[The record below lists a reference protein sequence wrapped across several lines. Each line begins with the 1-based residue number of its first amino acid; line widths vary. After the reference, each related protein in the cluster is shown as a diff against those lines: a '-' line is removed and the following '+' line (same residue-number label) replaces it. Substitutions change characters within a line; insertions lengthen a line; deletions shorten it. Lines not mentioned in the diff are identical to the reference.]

1 METKQIL
8 VEGIV
13 QGVGFRPFVYRIAVE
28 SSLKGYVR
36 NLGNVVE
43 IIVQGTHTD
52 LEEFLFNLQNK
63 LPPIAKI
70 NNIEIKDLNREDEK
84 YEDYISFDIMESAD
98 DFAGTSV
105 IPPDVAICDNCLEEI
120 NDPENRRYKYP
131 FNACTDC
138 GPRFTVIEK
147 VPYDRDNTTMED
159 FPLCD
164 ECEIEYTNPLDRRYH
179 AEAACCEDCGPSLK
193 LLKNTGNPEAALE
206 IDCEDPLKETARLL
220 DEGRILAIKGIGG
233 THLVANVKNK
243 ETVDLLRERLGRE
256 SQAFAVMS
264 PDIETIKTF
273 AIISKEEEKTLKS
286 KERPIV
292 ILKKSE
298 NYDFADSVSPDLH
311 NIGVMLPYAPLHHLL
326 FNETDSPAYIM
337 TSANVPGEPMMITNE
352 EIVGNLSNIADY
364 YLVHNRRILNRCD
377 DSVVR
382 FRKDELAF
390 IRRSRGYTPEP
401 YDLSGK
407 YTYLNDEFDN
417 LNILA
422 LGPELDVTFT
432 IIKNSKAYVSQH
444 IGNTNKYRTYQFLKE
459 AVEHMMQITKTD
471 RFDLIACDMHPQFFT
486 TQLAREYAEKYDC
499 PLIQVQHHHAHGV
512 SLINDHVLNKSDL
525 DELNEK
531 TLEETAEAN
540 EKAEI
545 NETAKDNEKAEINET
560 AKDNE
565 KAEINETAKDNE
577 KAEIIKNP
585 KEMII
590 IASDG
595 VGYGDDGG
603 AWGGEILYT
612 DIESY
617 RRVAS
622 LMPQKMPG
630 GDLCTKYPA
639 RMLAAILSNPNSDY
653 KADKYSE
660 EHVKELMEKNYLDA
674 FPHGKME
681 IASMFKQIE
690 RNLNV
695 GINTSTGRC
704 LDSIAVALDICK
716 ERSYEGEAPMK
727 LESAAFNYLKM
738 NASDTLKDYPII
750 IKDYENRKILDTTAI
765 LRYVIEKLEEGEDIG
780 RIAEAGQEA
789 VSIGLAKLAVEA
801 ARECGID
808 TIGVTGGTFYNEA
821 ITAHIKDC
829 IEKEEL
835 KFIQHTNSCPGDG
848 SVSLGQAIVA
858 GINFKK

>member
-1 METKQIL
+1 M
-8 VEGIV
+8 
-13 QGVGFRPFVYRIAVE
+13 GFRPFVYRIATE
-28 SSLKGYVR
+28 ASLNGYVR

-43 IIVQGTHTD
+43 IILQGSHQD
-52 LEEFLFNLQNK
+52 MEEFLFNLQNK

-70 NNIEIKDLNREDEK
+70 NNIETRDLKEEDEK
-84 YEDYISFDIMESAD
+84 FSSYTDFTIKESAD

-120 NDPENRRYKYP
+120 NDPQNRRYKYP

-138 GPRFTVIEK
+138 GPRFTVIEN

-193 LLKNTGNPEAALE
+193 LLKNTGGDGDSAIE

-220 DEGRILAIKGIGG
+220 DEGKILAIKGIGG
-233 THLVANVKNK
+233 THLVANVKIK
-243 ETVDLLRERLGRE
+243 ETVDLLRQRLGRK

-273 AIISKEEEKTLKS
+273 AVMSKEEEKTLKS

-298 NYDFADSVSPDLH
+298 DYDFADSVSPDLH

-326 FNETDSPAYIM
+326 FNETDTPAYIM

-352 EIVGNLSNIADY
+352 EIVKNLSKIADY

-382 FRKDELAF
+382 FRNDELAF

-407 YTYLNDEFDN
+407 YTYLNEEFDN

-459 AVEHMMQITKTD
+459 AIEHMMQITKTD
-471 RFDLIACDMHPQFFT
+471 SFDLIACDMHPQFFT
-486 TQLAREYAEKYDC
+486 TQLAKEYAEKYDC

-512 SLINDHVLNKSDL
+512 SLINDHVLNKTDL
-525 DELNEK
+525 DEKTSAEMEISQDYEK
-531 TLEETAEAN
+531 SELLE
-540 EKAEI
+540 
-545 NETAKDNEKAEINET
+545 
-560 AKDNE
+560 
-565 KAEINETAKDNE
+565 
-577 KAEIIKNP
+577 NP
-585 KEMII
+585 GEMII

-612 DIESY
+612 DIKSY
-617 RRVAS
+617 KRMAS

-653 KADKYSE
+653 ERDKYGE
-660 EHVKELMEKNYLDA
+660 ENVQELMERNYLDA

-681 IASMFKQIE
+681 IASLFKQIE

-704 LDSIAVALDICK
+704 LDSIAAALNICH

-738 NASDTLKDYPII
+738 NDSDKLNDYPII
-750 IKDYENRKILDTTAI
+750 IKDHDDRRVLDTTAI
-765 LRYVIEKLEEGEDIG
+765 LRYVIDKLEEGEDIG
-780 RIAEAGQEA
+780 RIAAAGQEA
-789 VSIGLAKLAVEA
+789 VSIGLAKIAIEA
-801 ARECGID
+801 ARDCGID
-808 TIGVTGGTFYNEA
+808 TVGVTGGTFYNEA

-829 IEKEEL
+829 IENAGL

>member
-13 QGVGFRPFVYRIAVE
+13 QGVGFRPFVYRIATE
-28 SSLKGYVR
+28 ASLNGYVR

-43 IIVQGTHTD
+43 IIVQGSHQNM
-52 LEEFLFNLQNK
+52 EEFLFNLQNK

-70 NNIEIKDLNREDEK
+70 NNIETRDLKEEDEK
-84 YEDYISFDIMESAD
+84 FSSYTDFTIKESAD

-120 NDPENRRYKYP
+120 NDPQNRRYKYP

-164 ECEIEYTNPLDRRYH
+164 ECKIEYTNPLDRRYH

-193 LLKNTGNPEAALE
+193 LLKNTGGDGDSAIE

-220 DEGRILAIKGIGG
+220 DEGKILAIKGIGG
-233 THLVANVKNK
+233 THLVANVKIK
-243 ETVDLLRERLGRE
+243 ETVDLLRQRLGRK

-273 AIISKEEEKTLKS
+273 AVMSKEEEKTLKS

-298 NYDFADSVSPDLH
+298 DYDFADSVSPDLH

-326 FNETDSPAYIM
+326 FNETDTPAYIM

-352 EIVGNLSNIADY
+352 EIVKNLSKIADY

-382 FRKDELAF
+382 FRNDELAF

-407 YTYLNDEFDN
+407 YTYLNEEFDN

-459 AVEHMMQITKTD
+459 AIEHMMQITKTD
-471 RFDLIACDMHPQFFT
+471 SFDLIACDMHPQFFT
-486 TQLAREYAEKYDC
+486 TQLAKEYAEKYDC

-512 SLINDHVLNKSDL
+512 SLINDHVLNKTDL
-525 DELNEK
+525 DEK
-531 TLEETAEAN
+531 TSAEIEISQDS
-540 EKAEI
+540 EKAELL
-545 NETAKDNEKAEINET
+545 E
-560 AKDNE
+560 
-565 KAEINETAKDNE
+565 
-577 KAEIIKNP
+577 NP
-585 KEMII
+585 REMII

-612 DIESY
+612 DIKSY
-617 RRVAS
+617 KRIAS

-653 KADKYSE
+653 EMDKYSE
-660 EHVKELMEKNYLDA
+660 EHVRDLMGRNYLKA

-681 IASMFKQIE
+681 ITSLFKQIE

-704 LDSIAVALDICK
+704 LDSIAAALNICS

-738 NASDTLKDYPII
+738 NDSDKLNDYPII
-750 IKDYENRKILDTTAI
+750 IKDHDDRRVLDTTAI

-780 RIAEAGQEA
+780 RIAAAGQEA
-789 VSIGLAKLAVEA
+789 VSIGLAKLAIEA
-801 ARECGID
+801 ARDCGID
-808 TIGVTGGTFYNEA
+808 TVGVTGGTFYNEA

-829 IEKEEL
+829 IENAGL

>member
-13 QGVGFRPFVYRIAVE
+13 QGVGFRPFVYRIATE
-28 SSLKGYVR
+28 ASLNGYVR

-43 IIVQGTHTD
+43 IIVQGSHQNM
-52 LEEFLFNLQNK
+52 EEFLFNLQNK

-70 NNIEIKDLNREDEK
+70 NNIETRDLNEEDEK
-84 YEDYISFDIMESAD
+84 FSSYTDFTIKESAD

-120 NDPENRRYKYP
+120 NDPQNRRYKYP

-193 LLKNTGNPEAALE
+193 LLKNTGGDGDSAIE

-220 DEGRILAIKGIGG
+220 DEGKILAIKGIGG
-233 THLVANVKNK
+233 THLVANVKIK
-243 ETVDLLRERLGRE
+243 ETVDLLRQRLGRK

-273 AIISKEEEKTLKS
+273 AVMSKEEEKTLKS

-298 NYDFADSVSPDLH
+298 GYDFADSVSPDLH

-326 FNETDSPAYIM
+326 FNETDTPAYIM

-352 EIVGNLSNIADY
+352 EIVKNLSKIADY

-382 FRKDELAF
+382 FRNDELAF

-407 YTYLNDEFDN
+407 YTYSNEEFDN

-459 AVEHMMQITKTD
+459 AIEHMMQITKTD
-471 RFDLIACDMHPQFFT
+471 SFDLIACDMHPQFFT

-512 SLINDHVLNKSDL
+512 SLINDHVLNKTDL
-525 DELNEK
+525 DEKTSAEMEISQDYEK
-531 TLEETAEAN
+531 SELLE
-540 EKAEI
+540 
-545 NETAKDNEKAEINET
+545 
-560 AKDNE
+560 
-565 KAEINETAKDNE
+565 
-577 KAEIIKNP
+577 NP
-585 KEMII
+585 GEMII

-612 DIESY
+612 DIKSY
-617 RRVAS
+617 KRIAS

-653 KADKYSE
+653 ERGKYGE
-660 EHVKELMEKNYLDA
+660 ENVQELMERNYLDA

-681 IASMFKQIE
+681 IASLFKQIE

-704 LDSIAVALDICK
+704 LDSIAAALNICH

-738 NASDTLKDYPII
+738 NDSDKLNDYPII
-750 IKDYENRKILDTTAI
+750 IKDHDDRRVLDTTAI
-765 LRYVIEKLEEGEDIG
+765 LRYVIDKLEEGEDIG
-780 RIAEAGQEA
+780 RIAAAGQEA
-789 VSIGLAKLAVEA
+789 ISIGLAKLAIEA
-801 ARECGID
+801 ARDCGID
-808 TIGVTGGTFYNEA
+808 TVGVTGGTFYNEA

-829 IEKEEL
+829 IENAGL

>member
-13 QGVGFRPFVYRIAVE
+13 QGVGFRPFVYRIATE
-28 SSLKGYVR
+28 ASLNGYVR

-43 IIVQGTHTD
+43 IILQGSHQD
-52 LEEFLFNLQNK
+52 MEEFLFNLQNK

-70 NNIEIKDLNREDEK
+70 NNIETRDLKEEDEK
-84 YEDYISFDIMESAD
+84 FSSYTDFTIKESAD

-120 NDPENRRYKYP
+120 NDPQNRRYKYP

-193 LLKNTGNPEAALE
+193 LLKNTCNDGEDSGSAIE

-220 DEGRILAIKGIGG
+220 DEGKILAIKGIGG
-233 THLVANVKNK
+233 THLVANVKIK
-243 ETVDLLRERLGRE
+243 ETVDLLRQRLGRK

-273 AIISKEEEKTLKS
+273 AVMSKEEEKTLKS

-298 NYDFADSVSPDLH
+298 DYDFADSVSPDLH

-326 FNETDSPAYIM
+326 FNETDTPAYIM

-352 EIVGNLSNIADY
+352 EIVKNLSKIADY

-382 FRKDELAF
+382 FRNDELAF

-407 YTYLNDEFDN
+407 YTYLNEEFDN

-459 AVEHMMQITKTD
+459 AIEHMMQITKTD
-471 RFDLIACDMHPQFFT
+471 SFDLIACDMHPQFFT

-512 SLINDHVLNKSDL
+512 SLINDHVLNKTDL
-525 DELNEK
+525 DEK
-531 TLEETAEAN
+531 TSAEIEISQDS
-540 EKAEI
+540 EKAELL
-545 NETAKDNEKAEINET
+545 E
-560 AKDNE
+560 
-565 KAEINETAKDNE
+565 
-577 KAEIIKNP
+577 NP
-585 KEMII
+585 REMII

-612 DIESY
+612 DIKSY
-617 RRVAS
+617 KRMAS

-653 KADKYSE
+653 ERDKYGE
-660 EHVKELMEKNYLDA
+660 ENVQELMERNYLDA

-681 IASMFKQIE
+681 IASLFKQIE

-704 LDSIAVALDICK
+704 LDSIAAALNICS

-738 NASDTLKDYPII
+738 NDLDKINDYPII
-750 IKDYENRKILDTTAI
+750 IKDHDDRRVLDTTAI
-765 LRYVIEKLEEGEDIG
+765 LRYVIDKLEEGEDIG
-780 RIAEAGQEA
+780 RIAAAGQEA
-789 VSIGLAKLAVEA
+789 VSIGLAKLAIEA
-801 ARECGID
+801 AENCGID
-808 TIGVTGGTFYNEA
+808 TVGVSGGTFYNEA

-829 IEKEEL
+829 IENAGL

>member
-1 METKQIL
+1 M
-8 VEGIV
+8 
-13 QGVGFRPFVYRIAVE
+13 QGVGFRPFVYRIATE
-28 SSLKGYVR
+28 ASLNGYVR

-43 IIVQGTHTD
+43 IIVQGSHQNM
-52 LEEFLFNLQNK
+52 EEFLFNLQNK

-70 NNIEIKDLNREDEK
+70 NNIETRDLKEEDEK
-84 YEDYISFDIMESAD
+84 FSSYTDFTIKESAD

-120 NDPENRRYKYP
+120 NDPQNRRYKYP

-193 LLKNTGNPEAALE
+193 LLKNTCIDGEDSGSAIE
-206 IDCEDPLKETARLL
+206 IDCEDPLKETAHLL
-220 DEGRILAIKGIGG
+220 DEGKILAIKGIGG
-233 THLVANVKNK
+233 THLVANVKIK
-243 ETVDLLRERLGRE
+243 ETVDLLRQRLGRK

-273 AIISKEEEKTLKS
+273 AVMSKEEEKTLKS

-298 NYDFADSVSPDLH
+298 DYDFADSVSPDLH

-326 FNETDSPAYIM
+326 FNETDTPAYIM

-352 EIVGNLSNIADY
+352 EIVKNLSKIADY

-382 FRKDELAF
+382 FRNDELAF

-407 YTYLNDEFDN
+407 YTYLNEEFDN

-459 AVEHMMQITKTD
+459 AIEHMMQITKTD
-471 RFDLIACDMHPQFFT
+471 SFDLIACDMHPQFFT

-512 SLINDHVLNKSDL
+512 SLINDHVLNKTDL
-525 DELNEK
+525 DEK
-531 TLEETAEAN
+531 TSAEIEISQDS
-540 EKAEI
+540 EKAELL
-545 NETAKDNEKAEINET
+545 E
-560 AKDNE
+560 
-565 KAEINETAKDNE
+565 
-577 KAEIIKNP
+577 NP
-585 KEMII
+585 REMII

-612 DIESY
+612 DIKSY
-617 RRVAS
+617 KRIAS

-653 KADKYSE
+653 ERGKYGE
-660 EHVKELMEKNYLDA
+660 ENVQELMERNYLDA

-681 IASMFKQIE
+681 IASLFKQIE

-704 LDSIAVALDICK
+704 LDSIAAALNICH

-738 NASDTLKDYPII
+738 NDSDKLNDYPII
-750 IKDYENRKILDTTAI
+750 IKDHDDRRVLDTTAI
-765 LRYVIEKLEEGEDIG
+765 LRYVIDKLEEGEDIG
-780 RIAEAGQEA
+780 RIAAAGQEA
-789 VSIGLAKLAVEA
+789 VSIGLAKIAIEA
-801 ARECGID
+801 ARDCGID
-808 TIGVTGGTFYNEA
+808 TVGVTGGTFYNEA

-829 IEKEEL
+829 IENAGL

>member
-13 QGVGFRPFVYRIAVE
+13 QGVGFRPFVYRIATE
-28 SSLKGYVR
+28 ASLNGYVR

-43 IIVQGTHTD
+43 IILQGSHQNM
-52 LEEFLFNLQNK
+52 EEFLFNLQNK

-70 NNIEIKDLNREDEK
+70 NNIETRDLNEEDEK
-84 YEDYISFDIMESAD
+84 YGDYSDFVIRESAD

-120 NDPENRRYKYP
+120 NDPQNRRYKYP

-193 LLKNTGNPEAALE
+193 LLKNTCNDGEDSGSAIE

-220 DEGRILAIKGIGG
+220 DEGKILAIKGIGG
-233 THLVANVKNK
+233 THLVANVKIK
-243 ETVDLLRERLGRE
+243 ETVDLLRQRLGRK

-273 AIISKEEEKTLKS
+273 AVMSKEEEKTLNS

-298 NYDFADSVSPDLH
+298 GYDFADSVSPDLH

-326 FNETDSPAYIM
+326 FNETDTPAYIM

-352 EIVGNLSNIADY
+352 EIVKNLSKIADY

-382 FRKDELAF
+382 FRNDELAF

-401 YDLSGK
+401 YDLSEK
-407 YTYLNDEFDN
+407 YTYLNEEFDN

-459 AVEHMMQITKTD
+459 AIEHMMQITKTD
-471 RFDLIACDMHPQFFT
+471 SFDLIACDMHPQFFT

-512 SLINDHVLNKSDL
+512 SLINDHVLNKTDL
-525 DELNEK
+525 EEK
-531 TLEETAEAN
+531 TSAEMEISQDYEKSELLE
-540 EKAEI
+540 
-545 NETAKDNEKAEINET
+545 
-560 AKDNE
+560 
-565 KAEINETAKDNE
+565 
-577 KAEIIKNP
+577 NP
-585 KEMII
+585 GEMII

-612 DIESY
+612 DIKSY
-617 RRVAS
+617 KRMAS

-653 KADKYSE
+653 ERDKYGE
-660 EHVKELMEKNYLDA
+660 ENVQELMERNYLDA

-681 IASMFKQIE
+681 IASLFKQIE

-704 LDSIAVALDICK
+704 LDSIAAALNICS

-738 NASDTLKDYPII
+738 NDLDKINDYPII
-750 IKDYENRKILDTTAI
+750 IKDHDDRRVLDTTAI
-765 LRYVIEKLEEGEDIG
+765 LRYVIDKLEEGEDIG
-780 RIAEAGQEA
+780 RIAAAGQEA
-789 VSIGLAKLAVEA
+789 VSIGLAKIAIEA
-801 ARECGID
+801 ARDCGID
-808 TIGVTGGTFYNEA
+808 TVGVTGGTFYNEA

-829 IEKEEL
+829 IENAGL

>member
-13 QGVGFRPFVYRIAVE
+13 QGVGFRPFVYRIATE
-28 SSLKGYVR
+28 ASLNGYVR

-43 IIVQGTHTD
+43 IILQGSHQD
-52 LEEFLFNLQNK
+52 MEEFLFNLQNK

-70 NNIEIKDLNREDEK
+70 NNIETRDLKEEDEK
-84 YEDYISFDIMESAD
+84 YDDYSDFVIRESAD

-105 IPPDVAICDNCLEEI
+105 IPPDVAICDNCLKEI
-120 NDPENRRYKYP
+120 NDPHNRRYKYP

-193 LLKNTGNPEAALE
+193 LLKNTGGEGDSAIE

-220 DEGRILAIKGIGG
+220 DEGKILAIKGIGG
-233 THLVANVKNK
+233 THLVANVKIK
-243 ETVDLLRERLGRE
+243 ETVDLLRQRLGRK

-264 PDIETIKTF
+264 PNIETIKTF
-273 AIISKEEEKTLKS
+273 AVMSKEEEKTLKS

-298 NYDFADSVSPDLH
+298 GYDFADSVSPDLH

-326 FNETDSPAYIM
+326 FNETDTPAYIM

-352 EIVGNLSNIADY
+352 EIVKNLSKIADY

-382 FRKDELAF
+382 FRNDELAF

-407 YTYLNDEFDN
+407 YTYLNEEFDN

-459 AVEHMMQITKTD
+459 AIEHMMQITKTD
-471 RFDLIACDMHPQFFT
+471 SFDLIACDMHPQFFT
-486 TQLAREYAEKYDC
+486 TQLAKEYAEKYDC
-499 PLIQVQHHHAHGV
+499 PLIQAQHHHAHGV
-512 SLINDHVLNKSDL
+512 SLINDHVLNKTDL
-525 DELNEK
+525 DEKTSAEMEISQDYEK
-531 TLEETAEAN
+531 SELLE
-540 EKAEI
+540 
-545 NETAKDNEKAEINET
+545 
-560 AKDNE
+560 
-565 KAEINETAKDNE
+565 
-577 KAEIIKNP
+577 NP
-585 KEMII
+585 GEMII

-612 DIESY
+612 DIKSY
-617 RRVAS
+617 KRMAS

-653 KADKYSE
+653 ERDKYGE
-660 EHVKELMEKNYLDA
+660 EHVRELMERNYLDA

-681 IASMFKQIE
+681 IASLFKQIE

-704 LDSIAVALDICK
+704 LDSIAAALNICH

-727 LESAAFNYLKM
+727 LESAAFNYWKM
-738 NASDTLKDYPII
+738 NDSDKLNDYPII
-750 IKDYENRKILDTTAI
+750 IKDHDDRRVLDTTAV

-780 RIAEAGQEA
+780 RIAAAGQEA
-789 VSIGLAKLAVEA
+789 ISIGLAKIAIEA
-801 ARECGID
+801 ARDCGID
-808 TIGVTGGTFYNEA
+808 TVGVTGGTFYNEA

-829 IEKEEL
+829 IENAGL

-858 GINFKK
+858 GINLKKIVE

>member
-13 QGVGFRPFVYRIAVE
+13 QGVGFRPFVYRIATE
-28 SSLKGYVR
+28 ASLNGYVR

-43 IIVQGTHTD
+43 IIVQGSHQD
-52 LEEFLFNLQNK
+52 MEEFLFNLQNK

-70 NNIEIKDLNREDEK
+70 NNIETRDLNEEDEK
-84 YEDYISFDIMESAD
+84 FSSYTDFTIKESAD

-120 NDPENRRYKYP
+120 NDPQNRRYKYP

-193 LLKNTGNPEAALE
+193 LLKNTGGDGDSAIE

-220 DEGRILAIKGIGG
+220 DEGKILAIKGIGG
-233 THLVANVKNK
+233 THLVANVKIK
-243 ETVDLLRERLGRE
+243 ETVDLLRQRLGRK

-273 AIISKEEEKTLKS
+273 AVMSKEEEKTLKS

-298 NYDFADSVSPDLH
+298 DYDFADSVSPDLH

-326 FNETDSPAYIM
+326 FNETDTPAYIM

-352 EIVGNLSNIADY
+352 EIVKNLFKIADY

-382 FRKDELAF
+382 FRNDELAF

-407 YTYLNDEFDN
+407 YTYLNEEFDN

-459 AVEHMMQITKTD
+459 AIEHMMQITKTD
-471 RFDLIACDMHPQFFT
+471 SFDLIACDMHPQFFT
-486 TQLAREYAEKYDC
+486 TQLAKEYAEKYDC

-512 SLINDHVLNKSDL
+512 SLINDHVLNKTDL
-525 DELNEK
+525 EEK
-531 TLEETAEAN
+531 TSAEMEISQDYEKSELLE
-540 EKAEI
+540 
-545 NETAKDNEKAEINET
+545 
-560 AKDNE
+560 
-565 KAEINETAKDNE
+565 
-577 KAEIIKNP
+577 NP
-585 KEMII
+585 GEMII

-612 DIESY
+612 DIKSY
-617 RRVAS
+617 KRMAS

-653 KADKYSE
+653 ERDKYGE
-660 EHVKELMEKNYLDA
+660 ENVQELMERNYLDA

-681 IASMFKQIE
+681 IASLFKQIE

-704 LDSIAVALDICK
+704 LDSIAAALNICH

-738 NASDTLKDYPII
+738 NDSDKLNDYPII
-750 IKDYENRKILDTTAI
+750 IKDHDDRRVLDTTAI
-765 LRYVIEKLEEGEDIG
+765 LRYVIDKLEEGEDIG
-780 RIAEAGQEA
+780 RIAAAGQEA
-789 VSIGLAKLAVEA
+789 VSIGLAKIAIEA
-801 ARECGID
+801 ARDCGID
-808 TIGVTGGTFYNEA
+808 TVGVTGGTFYNEA

-829 IEKEEL
+829 IENAGL

>member
-13 QGVGFRPFVYRIAVE
+13 QGVGFRPFVYRIATE
-28 SSLKGYVR
+28 ASLNGYVR

-43 IIVQGTHTD
+43 IILQGSHQD
-52 LEEFLFNLQNK
+52 MEEFLFNLQNK

-70 NNIEIKDLNREDEK
+70 NNIETRDLKEEDEK
-84 YEDYISFDIMESAD
+84 FSSYTDFTIKESAD

-120 NDPENRRYKYP
+120 NDPQNRRYKYP

-138 GPRFTVIEK
+138 GPRFTVIEN

-193 LLKNTGNPEAALE
+193 LLKNTGGDGDSAIE

-220 DEGRILAIKGIGG
+220 DEGKILAIKGIGG
-233 THLVANVKNK
+233 THLVANVKIK
-243 ETVDLLRERLGRE
+243 ETVDLLRQRLGRK

-273 AIISKEEEKTLKS
+273 AVMSKEEEKTLKS

-298 NYDFADSVSPDLH
+298 DYDFADSVSPDLH

-326 FNETDSPAYIM
+326 FNETDTPAYIM

-352 EIVGNLSNIADY
+352 EIVKNLSKIADY

-382 FRKDELAF
+382 FRNDELAF

-407 YTYLNDEFDN
+407 YTYLNEEFDN

-459 AVEHMMQITKTD
+459 AIEHMMQITKTD
-471 RFDLIACDMHPQFFT
+471 SFDLIACDMHPQFFT
-486 TQLAREYAEKYDC
+486 TQLAKEYAEKYDC

-512 SLINDHVLNKSDL
+512 SLINDHVLNKTDL
-525 DELNEK
+525 DEK
-531 TLEETAEAN
+531 TSAEIEISQDR
-540 EKAEI
+540 EKAELL
-545 NETAKDNEKAEINET
+545 E
-560 AKDNE
+560 
-565 KAEINETAKDNE
+565 
-577 KAEIIKNP
+577 NP
-585 KEMII
+585 REMII

-612 DIESY
+612 DIKSY
-617 RRVAS
+617 KRMAS

-653 KADKYSE
+653 ERDKYGE
-660 EHVKELMEKNYLDA
+660 ENVQELMERNYLDA

-681 IASMFKQIE
+681 IASLFKQIE

-704 LDSIAVALDICK
+704 LDSIAAALNICH

-738 NASDTLKDYPII
+738 NDSDKLNDYPII
-750 IKDYENRKILDTTAI
+750 IKDHDDRRVLDTTAI
-765 LRYVIEKLEEGEDIG
+765 LRYVIDKLEEGEDIG
-780 RIAEAGQEA
+780 RIAAAGQEA
-789 VSIGLAKLAVEA
+789 ISIGLAKLAIEA
-801 ARECGID
+801 ARDCGID
-808 TIGVTGGTFYNEA
+808 TVGVTGGTFYNEA

-829 IEKEEL
+829 IENAGL

>member
-13 QGVGFRPFVYRIAVE
+13 QGVGFRPFVYRIATE
-28 SSLKGYVR
+28 ASLNGYVR

-43 IIVQGTHTD
+43 IIVQGSHQNMG
-52 LEEFLFNLQNK
+52 EFLFNLQNK

-70 NNIEIKDLNREDEK
+70 NNIETRDLKEEDEK
-84 YEDYISFDIMESAD
+84 FSSYTDFTIKESAD

-120 NDPENRRYKYP
+120 NDPQNRRYKYP

-193 LLKNTGNPEAALE
+193 LLKNTCNDGEDSGSAIE

-220 DEGRILAIKGIGG
+220 DEGKILAIKGIGG
-233 THLVANVKNK
+233 THLVANVKIK
-243 ETVDLLRERLGRE
+243 ETVDLLRQRLGRK

-273 AIISKEEEKTLKS
+273 AVMSKEEEKTLKS

-298 NYDFADSVSPDLH
+298 DYDFADSVSPDLH

-326 FNETDSPAYIM
+326 FNETDTPAYIM

-352 EIVGNLSNIADY
+352 EIVKNLSKIADY

-382 FRKDELAF
+382 FRNDELAF

-407 YTYLNDEFDN
+407 YTYLNEEFDN

-459 AVEHMMQITKTD
+459 AIEHMMQITKTD
-471 RFDLIACDMHPQFFT
+471 SFDLIACDMHPQFFT
-486 TQLAREYAEKYDC
+486 TQLAKEYAEKYDC

-512 SLINDHVLNKSDL
+512 SLINDHVLNKTDL
-525 DELNEK
+525 DEKTSAEMEISQDYEK
-531 TLEETAEAN
+531 SELLE
-540 EKAEI
+540 
-545 NETAKDNEKAEINET
+545 
-560 AKDNE
+560 
-565 KAEINETAKDNE
+565 
-577 KAEIIKNP
+577 NP
-585 KEMII
+585 GEMII

-612 DIESY
+612 DIKSY
-617 RRVAS
+617 KRMAS

-653 KADKYSE
+653 ERDKYGE
-660 EHVKELMEKNYLDA
+660 ENVQELMERNYLDA

-681 IASMFKQIE
+681 IASLFKQIE

-704 LDSIAVALDICK
+704 LDSIAAALNICH

-727 LESAAFNYLKM
+727 LESEAFNYLKM
-738 NASDTLKDYPII
+738 NDSDKLNDYPII
-750 IKDYENRKILDTTAI
+750 IKDHDDRRVLDTTAI
-765 LRYVIEKLEEGEDIG
+765 LRYVIDKLEEGEDIG
-780 RIAEAGQEA
+780 RIAAAGQEA
-789 VSIGLAKLAVEA
+789 VSIGLAKIAIEA
-801 ARECGID
+801 ARDCGID
-808 TIGVTGGTFYNEA
+808 TVGVTGGTFYNEA

-829 IEKEEL
+829 IENAGL

>member
-13 QGVGFRPFVYRIAVE
+13 QGVGFRPFVYRIATE
-28 SSLKGYVR
+28 ASLNGYVR

-43 IIVQGTHTD
+43 IILQGSHQD
-52 LEEFLFNLQNK
+52 MEEFLFNLQNK

-70 NNIEIKDLNREDEK
+70 NNIETRDLNEEDEK
-84 YEDYISFDIMESAD
+84 FSSYTDFTIKESAD

-120 NDPENRRYKYP
+120 NDPQNRRYKYP

-138 GPRFTVIEK
+138 GPRFTVIEN

-193 LLKNTGNPEAALE
+193 LLKNTGGDGYSAIE

-220 DEGRILAIKGIGG
+220 DEGKILAIKGIGG
-233 THLVANVKNK
+233 THLVANVKIK
-243 ETVDLLRERLGRE
+243 ETVDLLRQRLGRK

-264 PDIETIKTF
+264 PDIKIIKTF
-273 AIISKEEEKTLKS
+273 AVMSKEEEKTLKS

-298 NYDFADSVSPDLH
+298 GYDFADSVSPDLH

-326 FNETDSPAYIM
+326 FNETDTPAYIM

-352 EIVGNLSNIADY
+352 EIVKNLSKIADY

-382 FRKDELAF
+382 FRNDELAF

-407 YTYLNDEFDN
+407 YTYLNEEFDN

-459 AVEHMMQITKTD
+459 AIEHMMQITKTD
-471 RFDLIACDMHPQFFT
+471 SFDLIACDMHPQFFT

-512 SLINDHVLNKSDL
+512 SLINDHVLNKTDL
-525 DELNEK
+525 EEK
-531 TLEETAEAN
+531 TSAEMEISQDYEKSELLE
-540 EKAEI
+540 
-545 NETAKDNEKAEINET
+545 
-560 AKDNE
+560 
-565 KAEINETAKDNE
+565 
-577 KAEIIKNP
+577 NP
-585 KEMII
+585 GEMII

-612 DIESY
+612 DIKSY
-617 RRVAS
+617 KRMAS

-653 KADKYSE
+653 ERDKYGE
-660 EHVKELMEKNYLDA
+660 ENVQELMERNYLDA

-681 IASMFKQIE
+681 IASLFKQIE

-704 LDSIAVALDICK
+704 LDSIAAALNICH

-738 NASDTLKDYPII
+738 NDSDKLNDYPII
-750 IKDYENRKILDTTAI
+750 IKDHDDRRVLDTTAI
-765 LRYVIEKLEEGEDIG
+765 LRYVIDKLEEGEDIG
-780 RIAEAGQEA
+780 RIAAAGQEA
-789 VSIGLAKLAVEA
+789 VSIGLAKLAIEA
-801 ARECGID
+801 AENCGID
-808 TIGVTGGTFYNEA
+808 TVGVSGGTFYNEA

-829 IEKEEL
+829 IENAGL

>member
-13 QGVGFRPFVYRIAVE
+13 QGVGFRPFVYRIATE
-28 SSLKGYVR
+28 ASLNGYVR

-43 IIVQGTHTD
+43 IIVQGSHQD
-52 LEEFLFNLQNK
+52 MEEFLFNLQNK

-70 NNIEIKDLNREDEK
+70 NNIETRDLNEEDEK
-84 YEDYISFDIMESAD
+84 YDDYSDFVIRESAD

-120 NDPENRRYKYP
+120 NDPQNRRYKYP

-138 GPRFTVIEK
+138 GPRFTVIEN

-193 LLKNTGNPEAALE
+193 LLKNTGGDGDSAIE

-220 DEGRILAIKGIGG
+220 DEGKILAIKGIGG
-233 THLVANVKNK
+233 THLVANVKIK
-243 ETVDLLRERLGRE
+243 ETVDLLRQRLGRK

-273 AIISKEEEKTLKS
+273 AVMSKEEEKTLKS

-298 NYDFADSVSPDLH
+298 DYDFADSVSPDLH

-326 FNETDSPAYIM
+326 FNETDTPAYIM

-352 EIVGNLSNIADY
+352 EIVKNLFKIADY

-382 FRKDELAF
+382 FRNDELAF

-407 YTYLNDEFDN
+407 YTYLNEEFDN

-459 AVEHMMQITKTD
+459 AIEHMMQITKTD
-471 RFDLIACDMHPQFFT
+471 SFDLIACDMHPQFFT

-512 SLINDHVLNKSDL
+512 SLINDHVLNKTDL
-525 DELNEK
+525 DEKTSAEMEISQDYEK
-531 TLEETAEAN
+531 SELLE
-540 EKAEI
+540 
-545 NETAKDNEKAEINET
+545 
-560 AKDNE
+560 
-565 KAEINETAKDNE
+565 
-577 KAEIIKNP
+577 NP
-585 KEMII
+585 GEMII

-612 DIESY
+612 DIKSY
-617 RRVAS
+617 KRMAS

-653 KADKYSE
+653 ERDKYGE
-660 EHVKELMEKNYLDA
+660 ENVQELMERNYLDA

-681 IASMFKQIE
+681 IASLFKQIE

-704 LDSIAVALDICK
+704 LDSIAAALNICH

-738 NASDTLKDYPII
+738 NDSDKLNDYPII
-750 IKDYENRKILDTTAI
+750 IKDHDDRRVLDTTAI
-765 LRYVIEKLEEGEDIG
+765 LRYVIDKLEEGEDIG
-780 RIAEAGQEA
+780 RIAAAGQEA
-789 VSIGLAKLAVEA
+789 VSIGLAKIAIEA
-801 ARECGID
+801 ARDCGID
-808 TIGVTGGTFYNEA
+808 TVGVTGGTFYNEA

-829 IEKEEL
+829 IENAGL

>member
-13 QGVGFRPFVYRIAVE
+13 QGVGFRPFVYRIATE
-28 SSLKGYVR
+28 ASLNGYVR

-43 IIVQGTHTD
+43 IILQGSHQD
-52 LEEFLFNLQNK
+52 MEEFLFNLQNK

-70 NNIEIKDLNREDEK
+70 NNIETRALNEEDEK
-84 YEDYISFDIMESAD
+84 YDDYSDFVIRESAD

-120 NDPENRRYKYP
+120 NDPQNRRYKYP

-138 GPRFTVIEK
+138 GPRFTVIEN

-193 LLKNTGNPEAALE
+193 LLKNTGGDGDSAIE

-220 DEGRILAIKGIGG
+220 DEGKILAIKGIGG
-233 THLVANVKNK
+233 THLVANVKIK
-243 ETVDLLRERLGRE
+243 ETVDLLRQRLGRK

-264 PDIETIKTF
+264 PNIETIKTF
-273 AIISKEEEKTLKS
+273 AVMSKEEEKTLKS

-298 NYDFADSVSPDLH
+298 GYDFADSVSPDLH

-326 FNETDSPAYIM
+326 FNETDTPAYIM

-352 EIVGNLSNIADY
+352 EIVKNLSKIADY

-382 FRKDELAF
+382 FRNDELAF

-407 YTYLNDEFDN
+407 YTYLNEEFDN

-459 AVEHMMQITKTD
+459 AIEHMMQITKTD
-471 RFDLIACDMHPQFFT
+471 SFDLIACDMHPQFFT

-512 SLINDHVLNKSDL
+512 SLINDHVLNKTDL
-525 DELNEK
+525 DEK
-531 TLEETAEAN
+531 TSAEMEISQDYKKSELLE
-540 EKAEI
+540 
-545 NETAKDNEKAEINET
+545 
-560 AKDNE
+560 
-565 KAEINETAKDNE
+565 
-577 KAEIIKNP
+577 NP
-585 KEMII
+585 GEMII

-612 DIESY
+612 DIKSY
-617 RRVAS
+617 KRMAS

-653 KADKYSE
+653 ERDKYGE
-660 EHVKELMEKNYLDA
+660 ENVQELMERNYLDA

-681 IASMFKQIE
+681 IASLFKQIE

-704 LDSIAVALDICK
+704 LDSIAAALNICH

-738 NASDTLKDYPII
+738 NDSDKLNDYPII
-750 IKDYENRKILDTTAI
+750 IKDHDDRRVLDTTAV

-780 RIAEAGQEA
+780 RIAAAGQEA
-789 VSIGLAKLAVEA
+789 ISIGLAKLAIEA
-801 ARECGID
+801 ARDCGID
-808 TIGVTGGTFYNEA
+808 TVGVTGGTFYNEA

-829 IEKEEL
+829 IENAGL

>member
-13 QGVGFRPFVYRIAVE
+13 QGVGFRPFVYRIATE
-28 SSLKGYVR
+28 ASLNGYVR

-43 IIVQGTHTD
+43 IILQGSHQD
-52 LEEFLFNLQNK
+52 MEEFLFNLQNK
-63 LPPIAKI
+63 LPPIARI
-70 NNIEIKDLNREDEK
+70 NNIETRDLKEEDEK
-84 YEDYISFDIMESAD
+84 YDDYSDFVIRESAD

-120 NDPENRRYKYP
+120 NDPQNRRYKYP

-193 LLKNTGNPEAALE
+193 LLKNTGGDGDSAIE

-220 DEGRILAIKGIGG
+220 DEGKILAIKGIGG
-233 THLVANVKNK
+233 THLVANVKIK
-243 ETVDLLRERLGRE
+243 ETVDLLRQRLGRK

-264 PDIETIKTF
+264 PNIETIKTF
-273 AIISKEEEKTLKS
+273 AVMSKEEEKTLKS

-298 NYDFADSVSPDLH
+298 GYDFADSVSPDLH

-326 FNETDSPAYIM
+326 FNETDTPAYIM

-352 EIVGNLSNIADY
+352 EIVKNLSKIADY

-382 FRKDELAF
+382 FRNDELAF

-407 YTYLNDEFDN
+407 YTYLNEEFDN

-459 AVEHMMQITKTD
+459 AIEHMMQITKTD
-471 RFDLIACDMHPQFFT
+471 SFDLIACDMHPQFFT
-486 TQLAREYAEKYDC
+486 TQLAKEYAEKYDC

-525 DELNEK
+525 DEK
-531 TLEETAEAN
+531 TSAEMEISQDYKKSELLE
-540 EKAEI
+540 
-545 NETAKDNEKAEINET
+545 
-560 AKDNE
+560 
-565 KAEINETAKDNE
+565 
-577 KAEIIKNP
+577 NP
-585 KEMII
+585 GEMII

-612 DIESY
+612 DIKSY
-617 RRVAS
+617 KRMAS

-653 KADKYSE
+653 ERDKYGE
-660 EHVKELMEKNYLDA
+660 ENVQELMERNYLDA

-681 IASMFKQIE
+681 IASLFKQIE

-704 LDSIAVALDICK
+704 LDSIAAALNICH

-738 NASDTLKDYPII
+738 NDLDKLNDYPII
-750 IKDYENRKILDTTAI
+750 IKDHDDRRVLDTTAV

-780 RIAEAGQEA
+780 RIAAAGQEA
-789 VSIGLAKLAVEA
+789 VSIGLAKIAIEA
-801 ARECGID
+801 ARDCGID
-808 TIGVTGGTFYNEA
+808 TVGVTGGTFYNEA

-829 IEKEEL
+829 IENAGL

>member
-1 METKQIL
+1 VETKQIL

-13 QGVGFRPFVYRIAVE
+13 QGVGFRPFVYRIATE
-28 SSLKGYVR
+28 ASLNGYVR

-43 IIVQGTHTD
+43 IILQGSHQD
-52 LEEFLFNLQNK
+52 MEEFLFNLQNK

-70 NNIEIKDLNREDEK
+70 NNIETRDLKEEDEK
-84 YEDYISFDIMESAD
+84 FSSYTDFTIKESAD

-120 NDPENRRYKYP
+120 NDPQNRRYKYP

-193 LLKNTGNPEAALE
+193 LLKNTGGDGDSAIE

-220 DEGRILAIKGIGG
+220 DEGKILAIKGIGG
-233 THLVANVKNK
+233 THLVANVKIK
-243 ETVDLLRERLGRE
+243 ETVDLLRQRLGRK

-273 AIISKEEEKTLKS
+273 AVMSKEEEKTLNS

-298 NYDFADSVSPDLH
+298 GYDFADSVSPDLH

-326 FNETDSPAYIM
+326 FNETDTPAYIM

-352 EIVGNLSNIADY
+352 EIVKNLSKIADY

-382 FRKDELAF
+382 FRNDELAF

-407 YTYLNDEFDN
+407 YTYLNEEFDN

-459 AVEHMMQITKTD
+459 AIEHMMQITKTD
-471 RFDLIACDMHPQFFT
+471 SFDLIACDMHPQFFT

-512 SLINDHVLNKSDL
+512 SLINDHVLNKTDL
-525 DELNEK
+525 EEK
-531 TLEETAEAN
+531 TSAEMEISQDYEKSELLE
-540 EKAEI
+540 
-545 NETAKDNEKAEINET
+545 
-560 AKDNE
+560 
-565 KAEINETAKDNE
+565 
-577 KAEIIKNP
+577 NP
-585 KEMII
+585 GEMII

-612 DIESY
+612 DIKSY
-617 RRVAS
+617 KRMAS

-653 KADKYSE
+653 ERDKYGE
-660 EHVKELMEKNYLDA
+660 ENVQELMERNYLDA

-681 IASMFKQIE
+681 IASLFKQIE

-704 LDSIAVALDICK
+704 LDSIAAALNICS

-738 NASDTLKDYPII
+738 NDLDKINDYPII
-750 IKDYENRKILDTTAI
+750 IKDHDDRRVLDTTAI
-765 LRYVIEKLEEGEDIG
+765 LRYVIDKLEEGEDIG
-780 RIAEAGQEA
+780 RIAAAGQEA
-789 VSIGLAKLAVEA
+789 VSIGLAKLAIEA
-801 ARECGID
+801 AENCGID
-808 TIGVTGGTFYNEA
+808 TVGVSGGTFYNEA

-829 IEKEEL
+829 IENAGL

>member
-13 QGVGFRPFVYRIAVE
+13 QGVGFRPFVYRIATE
-28 SSLKGYVR
+28 ASLNGYVR

-43 IIVQGTHTD
+43 IILQGSHQD
-52 LEEFLFNLQNK
+52 MEEFLFNLQNK

-70 NNIEIKDLNREDEK
+70 NNIETRDLKEEDEK
-84 YEDYISFDIMESAD
+84 YDNYSDFVIRESAD

-120 NDPENRRYKYP
+120 NDPQNRRYKYP

-138 GPRFTVIEK
+138 GPRFTVIK
-147 VPYDRDNTTMED
+147 NVPYDRDNTTMED

-193 LLKNTGNPEAALE
+193 LLKNTGGDGDSAIE

-220 DEGRILAIKGIGG
+220 DEGKILAIKGIGG
-233 THLVANVKNK
+233 THLVANIKIK
-243 ETVDLLRERLGRE
+243 ETVDLLRQRLGRK

-264 PDIETIKTF
+264 PNIETIKTF
-273 AIISKEEEKTLKS
+273 AVMSKEEEKTLKS

-298 NYDFADSVSPDLH
+298 GYDFADSVSPDLH

-326 FNETDSPAYIM
+326 FNETDTPAYIM

-352 EIVGNLSNIADY
+352 EIVKNLSKIADY

-382 FRKDELAF
+382 FRNDELAF

-407 YTYLNDEFDN
+407 YTYLNEEFDN

-459 AVEHMMQITKTD
+459 AIEHMMQITKTD
-471 RFDLIACDMHPQFFT
+471 SFDLIACDMHPQFFT
-486 TQLAREYAEKYDC
+486 TQLAKEYAEKYDC

-512 SLINDHVLNKSDL
+512 SLINDHVLNKTDL
-525 DELNEK
+525 DEKTSAEMEISQDYEK
-531 TLEETAEAN
+531 SELLE
-540 EKAEI
+540 
-545 NETAKDNEKAEINET
+545 
-560 AKDNE
+560 
-565 KAEINETAKDNE
+565 
-577 KAEIIKNP
+577 NP
-585 KEMII
+585 GEMII

-612 DIESY
+612 DIKSY
-617 RRVAS
+617 KRMAS

-653 KADKYSE
+653 ERDKYGE
-660 EHVKELMEKNYLDA
+660 ENVQELMERNYLDA

-681 IASMFKQIE
+681 IASLFKQIE

-704 LDSIAVALDICK
+704 LDSIAAALNICH

-738 NASDTLKDYPII
+738 NDSDKLNDYPII
-750 IKDYENRKILDTTAI
+750 IKDHDDRRVLDTTAV

-780 RIAEAGQEA
+780 RIAAAGQEA
-789 VSIGLAKLAVEA
+789 ISIGLAKIAIEA
-801 ARECGID
+801 ARDCGID
-808 TIGVTGGTFYNEA
+808 TVGVTGGTFYNEA

-829 IEKEEL
+829 IENAGL

-858 GINFKK
+858 GINLKKIVE

>member
-13 QGVGFRPFVYRIAVE
+13 QGVGFRPFVYRIATE
-28 SSLKGYVR
+28 ASLNGYVR

-43 IIVQGTHTD
+43 IILQGSHQD
-52 LEEFLFNLQNK
+52 MEEFLFNLQNK

-70 NNIEIKDLNREDEK
+70 NNIETRDLKEEDEK
-84 YEDYISFDIMESAD
+84 FSSYTDFTIKESAD

-120 NDPENRRYKYP
+120 NDPQNRRYKYP

-138 GPRFTVIEK
+138 GPRFTVIEN

-193 LLKNTGNPEAALE
+193 LLKNTGGDGDSAIE

-220 DEGRILAIKGIGG
+220 DEGKILAIKGIGG
-233 THLVANVKNK
+233 THLVANVKIK
-243 ETVDLLRERLGRE
+243 ETVDLLRQRLGRK

-273 AIISKEEEKTLKS
+273 AVMSKEEEKTLKS

-298 NYDFADSVSPDLH
+298 DYDFADSVSPDLH

-326 FNETDSPAYIM
+326 FNETDTPAYIM

-352 EIVGNLSNIADY
+352 EIVKNLSKIADY

-382 FRKDELAF
+382 FRNDELAF

-407 YTYLNDEFDN
+407 YTYLNEEFDN

-459 AVEHMMQITKTD
+459 AIEHMMQITKTD
-471 RFDLIACDMHPQFFT
+471 SFDLIACDMHPQFFT
-486 TQLAREYAEKYDC
+486 TQLAKEYAEKYDC

-512 SLINDHVLNKSDL
+512 SLINDHVLNKTDL
-525 DELNEK
+525 DEK
-531 TLEETAEAN
+531 TSAEIEISQDS
-540 EKAEI
+540 EKAELL
-545 NETAKDNEKAEINET
+545 E
-560 AKDNE
+560 
-565 KAEINETAKDNE
+565 
-577 KAEIIKNP
+577 NP
-585 KEMII
+585 REMII

-612 DIESY
+612 DIKSY
-617 RRVAS
+617 KRMAS

-653 KADKYSE
+653 ERDKYGE
-660 EHVKELMEKNYLDA
+660 ENVQELMERNYLDA

-681 IASMFKQIE
+681 IASLFKQIE

-704 LDSIAVALDICK
+704 LDSIAAALNICH

-738 NASDTLKDYPII
+738 NDSDKLNDYPII
-750 IKDYENRKILDTTAI
+750 IKDHDDRRVLDTTAI
-765 LRYVIEKLEEGEDIG
+765 LRYVIDKLEEGEDIG
-780 RIAEAGQEA
+780 RIAAAGQEA
-789 VSIGLAKLAVEA
+789 VSIGLAKIAIEA
-801 ARECGID
+801 ARDCGID
-808 TIGVTGGTFYNEA
+808 TVGVTGGTFYNEA

-829 IEKEEL
+829 IENAGL

>member
-13 QGVGFRPFVYRIAVE
+13 QGVGFRPFVYRIATE
-28 SSLKGYVR
+28 ASLNGYVR

-43 IIVQGTHTD
+43 IILQGSHQD
-52 LEEFLFNLQNK
+52 MEEFLFNLQNK

-70 NNIEIKDLNREDEK
+70 NNIETRDLKEEDEK
-84 YEDYISFDIMESAD
+84 FSSYTDFTIKESAD

-120 NDPENRRYKYP
+120 NDPQNRRYKYP

-193 LLKNTGNPEAALE
+193 LLKNTGGDGDSAIE

-220 DEGRILAIKGIGG
+220 DEGKILAIKGIGG
-233 THLVANVKNK
+233 THLVANVKIK
-243 ETVDLLRERLGRE
+243 ETVDLLRQRLGRK

-273 AIISKEEEKTLKS
+273 AVMSKEEEKTLKS

-298 NYDFADSVSPDLH
+298 DYDFADSVSPDLH

-326 FNETDSPAYIM
+326 FNETDTPAYIM

-352 EIVGNLSNIADY
+352 EIVKNLSKIADY

-382 FRKDELAF
+382 FRNDELAF

-407 YTYLNDEFDN
+407 YTYLNEEFDN

-459 AVEHMMQITKTD
+459 AIEHMMQITKTD
-471 RFDLIACDMHPQFFT
+471 SFDLIACDMHPQFFT
-486 TQLAREYAEKYDC
+486 TQLAKEYAEKYDC

-512 SLINDHVLNKSDL
+512 SLINDHVLNKTDL
-525 DELNEK
+525 DEK
-531 TLEETAEAN
+531 TSAEIEISQDS
-540 EKAEI
+540 EKAELL
-545 NETAKDNEKAEINET
+545 E
-560 AKDNE
+560 
-565 KAEINETAKDNE
+565 
-577 KAEIIKNP
+577 NP
-585 KEMII
+585 REMII

-612 DIESY
+612 DIKSY
-617 RRVAS
+617 KRMAS

-653 KADKYSE
+653 ERDKYGE
-660 EHVKELMEKNYLDA
+660 ENVQELMERNYLDA

-681 IASMFKQIE
+681 IASLFKQIE

-704 LDSIAVALDICK
+704 LDSIAAALNICH

-738 NASDTLKDYPII
+738 NDSDKLNDYPII
-750 IKDYENRKILDTTAI
+750 IKDHDDRRVLDTTAI
-765 LRYVIEKLEEGEDIG
+765 LRYVIDKLEEGEDIG
-780 RIAEAGQEA
+780 RIAAAGQEA
-789 VSIGLAKLAVEA
+789 VSIGLAKIAIEA
-801 ARECGID
+801 ARDCGID
-808 TIGVTGGTFYNEA
+808 TVGVTGGTFYNEA

-829 IEKEEL
+829 IENAGL

>member
-13 QGVGFRPFVYRIAVE
+13 QGVGFRPFVYRIATE
-28 SSLKGYVR
+28 ASLNGYVR

-43 IIVQGTHTD
+43 IILQGSHQD
-52 LEEFLFNLQNK
+52 MEEFLFNLQNK

-70 NNIEIKDLNREDEK
+70 NNIETRDLNEEDEK
-84 YEDYISFDIMESAD
+84 FSSYTDFTIKESAD

-120 NDPENRRYKYP
+120 NDPQNRRYKYP

-193 LLKNTGNPEAALE
+193 LLKNTGGDGDSAIE

-220 DEGRILAIKGIGG
+220 DEGKILAIKGIGG
-233 THLVANVKNK
+233 THLVANVKIK
-243 ETVDLLRERLGRE
+243 ETVDLLRQRLGRK

-273 AIISKEEEKTLKS
+273 AVMSKEEEKTLKS

-298 NYDFADSVSPDLH
+298 DYDFADSVSPDLH

-326 FNETDSPAYIM
+326 FNETDTPAYIM

-352 EIVGNLSNIADY
+352 EIVKNLSKIADY

-382 FRKDELAF
+382 FRNDELAF

-407 YTYLNDEFDN
+407 YTYLNEEFDN

-459 AVEHMMQITKTD
+459 AIEHMMQITKTD
-471 RFDLIACDMHPQFFT
+471 SFDLIACDMHPQFFT

-512 SLINDHVLNKSDL
+512 SLINDHVLNKTDL
-525 DELNEK
+525 DEKTSAEMEISQDYEK
-531 TLEETAEAN
+531 SELLE
-540 EKAEI
+540 
-545 NETAKDNEKAEINET
+545 
-560 AKDNE
+560 
-565 KAEINETAKDNE
+565 
-577 KAEIIKNP
+577 NP
-585 KEMII
+585 GEMII

-612 DIESY
+612 DIKSY
-617 RRVAS
+617 KRMAS

-653 KADKYSE
+653 EMDKYSE
-660 EHVKELMEKNYLDA
+660 EHVRDLMEKNYLKA

-681 IASMFKQIE
+681 ITSLFKQIE

-704 LDSIAVALDICK
+704 LDSIAAALNICH

-738 NASDTLKDYPII
+738 NDSDKLNDYPII
-750 IKDYENRKILDTTAI
+750 IKDHDDRRVLDTTAI
-765 LRYVIEKLEEGEDIG
+765 LRYVIDKLEEGEDIG
-780 RIAEAGQEA
+780 RIAAAGQEA
-789 VSIGLAKLAVEA
+789 VSIGLAKIAIEA
-801 ARECGID
+801 ARDCGID
-808 TIGVTGGTFYNEA
+808 TVGVTGGTFYNEA

-829 IEKEEL
+829 IENAGL

>member
-13 QGVGFRPFVYRIAVE
+13 QGVGFRPFVYRIATE
-28 SSLKGYVR
+28 ASLNGYVR

-43 IIVQGTHTD
+43 IIVQGSHQD
-52 LEEFLFNLQNK
+52 MEEFLFNLQNK

-70 NNIEIKDLNREDEK
+70 NNIETRDLKEEDEK
-84 YEDYISFDIMESAD
+84 FSSYTDFTIKESAD

-120 NDPENRRYKYP
+120 NDPQNRRYKYP

-193 LLKNTGNPEAALE
+193 LLKNTGGDGDSAIE

-220 DEGRILAIKGIGG
+220 DEGKILAIKGIGG
-233 THLVANVKNK
+233 THLVANVKIK
-243 ETVDLLRERLGRE
+243 ETVDLLRQRLGRK

-273 AIISKEEEKTLKS
+273 AVMSKEEEKTLKS

-298 NYDFADSVSPDLH
+298 DYDFADSVSPDLH

-326 FNETDSPAYIM
+326 FNETDTPAYIM

-352 EIVGNLSNIADY
+352 EIVKNLSKIADY

-382 FRKDELAF
+382 FRNDELAF

-407 YTYLNDEFDN
+407 YTYLNEEFDN

-422 LGPELDVTFT
+422 LAPELDVTFT

-459 AVEHMMQITKTD
+459 AIEHMMQITKTD
-471 RFDLIACDMHPQFFT
+471 SFDLIACDMHPQFFT
-486 TQLAREYAEKYDC
+486 TQLAKEYAEKYDC

-512 SLINDHVLNKSDL
+512 SLINDHVLNKTDL
-525 DELNEK
+525 DEKTSAEMEISQDYEK
-531 TLEETAEAN
+531 SELLE
-540 EKAEI
+540 
-545 NETAKDNEKAEINET
+545 
-560 AKDNE
+560 
-565 KAEINETAKDNE
+565 
-577 KAEIIKNP
+577 NP
-585 KEMII
+585 GEMII

-612 DIESY
+612 DIKSY
-617 RRVAS
+617 KRMAS

-653 KADKYSE
+653 EMDKYSE
-660 EHVKELMEKNYLDA
+660 EHVRDLMEKNYLKA

-681 IASMFKQIE
+681 ITSLFKQIE

-704 LDSIAVALDICK
+704 LDSIAAALNICH

-738 NASDTLKDYPII
+738 NDSDKLNDYPII
-750 IKDYENRKILDTTAI
+750 IKDHDDRRVLDTTAI
-765 LRYVIEKLEEGEDIG
+765 LRYVIDKLEEGEDIG
-780 RIAEAGQEA
+780 RIAAAGQEA
-789 VSIGLAKLAVEA
+789 VSIGLAKIAIEA
-801 ARECGID
+801 ARDCGID
-808 TIGVTGGTFYNEA
+808 TVGVTGGTFYNEA

-829 IEKEEL
+829 IENAGL

>member
-13 QGVGFRPFVYRIAVE
+13 QGVGFRPFVYRIATE
-28 SSLKGYVR
+28 ASLNGYVR

-43 IIVQGTHTD
+43 IILQGSHQD
-52 LEEFLFNLQNK
+52 MEEFLFNLQNK

-70 NNIEIKDLNREDEK
+70 NNIETRDLKEEDEK
-84 YEDYISFDIMESAD
+84 YDDYSDFVIRESAD

-120 NDPENRRYKYP
+120 NDPQNRRYKYP

-138 GPRFTVIEK
+138 GPRFTVIEN

-164 ECEIEYTNPLDRRYH
+164 ECKIEYTNPLDRRYH

-193 LLKNTGNPEAALE
+193 LLKNTGGDGDSAIE

-220 DEGRILAIKGIGG
+220 DEGKILAIKGIGG
-233 THLVANVKNK
+233 THLVANVKIK
-243 ETVDLLRERLGRE
+243 ETVDLLRQRLGRK

-273 AIISKEEEKTLKS
+273 AVMSKEEEKTLKS

-298 NYDFADSVSPDLH
+298 GYDFADSVSPDLH

-326 FNETDSPAYIM
+326 FNETDTPAYIM

-352 EIVGNLSNIADY
+352 EIVKNLSKIADY

-382 FRKDELAF
+382 FRNDELAF

-407 YTYLNDEFDN
+407 YTYLNEEFDN

-459 AVEHMMQITKTD
+459 AIEHMMQITKTD
-471 RFDLIACDMHPQFFT
+471 SFDLIACDMHPQFFT
-486 TQLAREYAEKYDC
+486 TQLAKEYAEKYDC

-512 SLINDHVLNKSDL
+512 SLINDHVLNKTDL
-525 DELNEK
+525 DEK
-531 TLEETAEAN
+531 TSAEMEISQDYKKSELLE
-540 EKAEI
+540 
-545 NETAKDNEKAEINET
+545 
-560 AKDNE
+560 
-565 KAEINETAKDNE
+565 
-577 KAEIIKNP
+577 NP
-585 KEMII
+585 GEMII

-612 DIESY
+612 DIKSY
-617 RRVAS
+617 KRMAS

-653 KADKYSE
+653 ERDKYGE
-660 EHVKELMEKNYLDA
+660 ENVQELMERNYLDA

-681 IASMFKQIE
+681 IASLFKQIE

-704 LDSIAVALDICK
+704 LDSIAAALNICH

-738 NASDTLKDYPII
+738 NDSDKLNDYPII
-750 IKDYENRKILDTTAI
+750 IKDHDDRRVLDTTAI
-765 LRYVIEKLEEGEDIG
+765 LRYVIDKLEEGEDIG
-780 RIAEAGQEA
+780 RIAAAGQEA
-789 VSIGLAKLAVEA
+789 VSIGLAKIAIEA
-801 ARECGID
+801 ARDCGID
-808 TIGVTGGTFYNEA
+808 TVGVTGGTFYNEA

-829 IEKEEL
+829 IENAGL

>member
-13 QGVGFRPFVYRIAVE
+13 QGVGFRPFVYRIATE
-28 SSLKGYVR
+28 ASLNGYVR

-43 IIVQGTHTD
+43 IILQGSHQNM
-52 LEEFLFNLQNK
+52 EEFLFNLQNK

-70 NNIEIKDLNREDEK
+70 NNIETRDLNEEDEK
-84 YEDYISFDIMESAD
+84 YGDYSDFVIRESAD

-120 NDPENRRYKYP
+120 NDPQNRRYKYP

-193 LLKNTGNPEAALE
+193 LLKNTCNDGEDSGSAIE

-220 DEGRILAIKGIGG
+220 DEGKILAIKGIGG
-233 THLVANVKNK
+233 THLVANVKIK
-243 ETVDLLRERLGRE
+243 ETVDLLRQRLGRK

-273 AIISKEEEKTLKS
+273 AVMSKEEEKTLNS

-298 NYDFADSVSPDLH
+298 GYDFADSVSPDLH

-326 FNETDSPAYIM
+326 FNETDTPAYIM

-352 EIVGNLSNIADY
+352 EIVKNLSKIADY

-382 FRKDELAF
+382 FRNDELAF

-407 YTYLNDEFDN
+407 YTYLNEEFDN

-459 AVEHMMQITKTD
+459 AIEHMMQITKTD
-471 RFDLIACDMHPQFFT
+471 SFDLIACDMHPQFFT

-512 SLINDHVLNKSDL
+512 SLINDHVLNKTDL
-525 DELNEK
+525 DEK
-531 TLEETAEAN
+531 TSAEIEISQDR
-540 EKAEI
+540 EKAELLE
-545 NETAKDNEKAEINET
+545 NPREI
-560 AKDNE
+560 
-565 KAEINETAKDNE
+565 
-577 KAEIIKNP
+577 
-585 KEMII
+585 II

-612 DIESY
+612 DIKSY
-617 RRVAS
+617 KRMAS

-653 KADKYSE
+653 ERDKYGE
-660 EHVKELMEKNYLDA
+660 ENVQELMERNYLDA

-681 IASMFKQIE
+681 IASLFKQIE

-704 LDSIAVALDICK
+704 LDSIAAALNICS

-738 NASDTLKDYPII
+738 NDLDKINDYPII
-750 IKDYENRKILDTTAI
+750 IKDHDDRRVLDTTAI
-765 LRYVIEKLEEGEDIG
+765 LRYVIDKLEEGEDIG
-780 RIAEAGQEA
+780 RIAAAGQEA
-789 VSIGLAKLAVEA
+789 VSIGLAKIAIEA
-801 ARECGID
+801 ARDCGID
-808 TIGVTGGTFYNEA
+808 TVGVTGGTFYNEA

-829 IEKEEL
+829 IENAGL

>member
-13 QGVGFRPFVYRIAVE
+13 QGVGFRPFVYRIATE
-28 SSLKGYVR
+28 ASLNGYVR

-43 IIVQGTHTD
+43 IIVQGSHQNM
-52 LEEFLFNLQNK
+52 EEFLFNLQNK

-70 NNIEIKDLNREDEK
+70 NNIETRDLKEEDEK
-84 YEDYISFDIMESAD
+84 FSSYTDFTIKESAD

-120 NDPENRRYKYP
+120 NDPQNRRYKYP

-193 LLKNTGNPEAALE
+193 LLKNTGGDGDSAIE

-220 DEGRILAIKGIGG
+220 DEGKILAIKGIGG
-233 THLVANVKNK
+233 THLVANVKIK
-243 ETVDLLRERLGRE
+243 ETVDLLRQRLGRK

-273 AIISKEEEKTLKS
+273 AVMSKEEEKTLKS

-298 NYDFADSVSPDLH
+298 DYDFADSVSPDLH

-326 FNETDSPAYIM
+326 FNETDTPAYIM

-352 EIVGNLSNIADY
+352 EIVKNLSKIADY

-382 FRKDELAF
+382 FRNDELAF

-407 YTYLNDEFDN
+407 YTYLNGEFDN

-459 AVEHMMQITKTD
+459 AIEHMMQITKTD
-471 RFDLIACDMHPQFFT
+471 SFDLIACDMHPQFFT
-486 TQLAREYAEKYDC
+486 TQLAKEYAEKYDC

-512 SLINDHVLNKSDL
+512 SLINDHVLNKTDL
-525 DELNEK
+525 DEK
-531 TLEETAEAN
+531 TSAEIEISQDS
-540 EKAEI
+540 EKAELL
-545 NETAKDNEKAEINET
+545 E
-560 AKDNE
+560 
-565 KAEINETAKDNE
+565 
-577 KAEIIKNP
+577 NP
-585 KEMII
+585 REMII

-612 DIESY
+612 DIKSY
-617 RRVAS
+617 KRIAS

-653 KADKYSE
+653 EMDKYSE
-660 EHVKELMEKNYLDA
+660 EHVRDLMERNYLDA

-681 IASMFKQIE
+681 IASLFKQIE

-704 LDSIAVALDICK
+704 LDSIAAALNICS

-738 NASDTLKDYPII
+738 NDLDKLNDYPII
-750 IKDYENRKILDTTAI
+750 IKDHDDRRVLDTTAI

-780 RIAEAGQEA
+780 RIAAAGQEA
-789 VSIGLAKLAVEA
+789 VSIGLAKLAIEA
-801 ARECGID
+801 AENCGID
-808 TIGVTGGTFYNEA
+808 TVGVSGGTFYNEA

-829 IEKEEL
+829 IENAGL

>member
-13 QGVGFRPFVYRIAVE
+13 QGVGFRPFVYRIATE
-28 SSLKGYVR
+28 ASLNGYVR

-43 IIVQGTHTD
+43 IILQGSHQD
-52 LEEFLFNLQNK
+52 MEEFLFNLQNK

-70 NNIEIKDLNREDEK
+70 NNIETRDLKEEDEK
-84 YEDYISFDIMESAD
+84 FSSYTDFTIKESAD

-120 NDPENRRYKYP
+120 NDPQNRRYKYP

-138 GPRFTVIEK
+138 GPRFTVIEN

-193 LLKNTGNPEAALE
+193 LLKNTCNDGEDSGSAIE

-220 DEGRILAIKGIGG
+220 DEGKILAIKGIGG
-233 THLVANVKNK
+233 THLVANVKIK
-243 ETVDLLRERLGRE
+243 ETVDLLRQRLGRK

-273 AIISKEEEKTLKS
+273 AVMSKEEEKTLNS

-298 NYDFADSVSPDLH
+298 GYDFADSVSPDLH

-326 FNETDSPAYIM
+326 FNETDTPAYIM

-352 EIVGNLSNIADY
+352 EIVKNLSKIADY

-382 FRKDELAF
+382 FRNDELAF

-401 YDLSGK
+401 YDLSEK
-407 YTYLNDEFDN
+407 YTYLNEEFDN

-459 AVEHMMQITKTD
+459 AIEHMMQITKTD
-471 RFDLIACDMHPQFFT
+471 SFDLIACDMHPQFFT

-512 SLINDHVLNKSDL
+512 SLINDHVLNKTDL
-525 DELNEK
+525 DEK
-531 TLEETAEAN
+531 TSAEIEISQDS
-540 EKAEI
+540 EKAELL
-545 NETAKDNEKAEINET
+545 E
-560 AKDNE
+560 
-565 KAEINETAKDNE
+565 
-577 KAEIIKNP
+577 NP
-585 KEMII
+585 REMII

-612 DIESY
+612 DIKSY
-617 RRVAS
+617 KRMAS

-653 KADKYSE
+653 ERDKYGE
-660 EHVKELMEKNYLDA
+660 ENVQELMERNYLDA

-681 IASMFKQIE
+681 IASLFKQIE

-704 LDSIAVALDICK
+704 LDSIAAALNICH

-738 NASDTLKDYPII
+738 NDSDKLNDYPII
-750 IKDYENRKILDTTAI
+750 IKDHDDRRVLDTTAI

-780 RIAEAGQEA
+780 RIAAAGQEA
-789 VSIGLAKLAVEA
+789 VSIGLAKIAIEA
-801 ARECGID
+801 ARDCGID
-808 TIGVTGGTFYNEA
+808 TVGVTGGTFYNEA

-829 IEKEEL
+829 IENAGL

>member
-13 QGVGFRPFVYRIAVE
+13 QGVGFRPFVYRIATE
-28 SSLKGYVR
+28 ANLNGYVR

-43 IIVQGTHTD
+43 IIVQGSHQNM
-52 LEEFLFNLQNK
+52 EEFLFNLQNK

-70 NNIEIKDLNREDEK
+70 HNIETRDLKEEDEK
-84 YEDYISFDIMESAD
+84 FSSYTDFTIKESAD

-120 NDPENRRYKYP
+120 NDPQNRRYKYP

-193 LLKNTGNPEAALE
+193 LLKNTGGDGDSAIE

-220 DEGRILAIKGIGG
+220 DEGKILAIKGIGG
-233 THLVANVKNK
+233 THLVANVKIK
-243 ETVDLLRERLGRE
+243 ETVDLLRQRLGRK

-264 PDIETIKTF
+264 PDIETIKIF
-273 AIISKEEEKTLKS
+273 AVMSKEEEKTLKS

-298 NYDFADSVSPDLH
+298 DYDFADSVSPDLH

-326 FNETDSPAYIM
+326 FNETDTPAYIM

-352 EIVGNLSNIADY
+352 EIVKNLSKIADY

-382 FRKDELAF
+382 FRNDELAF

-407 YTYLNDEFDN
+407 YTYLNEEFDN

-459 AVEHMMQITKTD
+459 AIEHMMQITKTD
-471 RFDLIACDMHPQFFT
+471 SFDLIACDMHPQFFT

-512 SLINDHVLNKSDL
+512 SLINDHVLNKTDL
-525 DELNEK
+525 DEK
-531 TLEETAEAN
+531 TS
-540 EKAEI
+540 AEI
-545 NETAKDNEKAEINET
+545 EISQDYEKSELLE
-560 AKDNE
+560 
-565 KAEINETAKDNE
+565 
-577 KAEIIKNP
+577 NP
-585 KEMII
+585 REMII

-612 DIESY
+612 DIKSY
-617 RRVAS
+617 KRIAS

-653 KADKYSE
+653 ERDKYSE
-660 EHVKELMEKNYLDA
+660 EHVRELMEKNYLDA

-681 IASMFKQIE
+681 IASLFKQIE

-704 LDSIAVALDICK
+704 LDSIAAALNICH

-738 NASDTLKDYPII
+738 NDSDKLNDYPII
-750 IKDYENRKILDTTAI
+750 IKDHDDRRVLDTTAI
-765 LRYVIEKLEEGEDIG
+765 LRYVIDKLEEGEDIG
-780 RIAEAGQEA
+780 RIAAAGQEA
-789 VSIGLAKLAVEA
+789 VSIGLAKLAIEA
-801 ARECGID
+801 ARDCGID
-808 TIGVTGGTFYNEA
+808 TVGVTGGTFYNEA

-829 IEKEEL
+829 IENAGL

>member
-13 QGVGFRPFVYRIAVE
+13 QGVGFRPFVYRIATE
-28 SSLKGYVR
+28 ASLNGYVR

-43 IIVQGTHTD
+43 IILQGSHQD
-52 LEEFLFNLQNK
+52 MEEFLFNLQNK

-70 NNIEIKDLNREDEK
+70 NNIETRDLKEEDEK
-84 YEDYISFDIMESAD
+84 FSSYTDFTIKESAD

-120 NDPENRRYKYP
+120 NDPQNRRYKYP

-138 GPRFTVIEK
+138 GPRFTVIEN

-193 LLKNTGNPEAALE
+193 LLKNTGGDGDSAIE

-220 DEGRILAIKGIGG
+220 DEGKILAIKGIGG
-233 THLVANVKNK
+233 THLVANVKIK
-243 ETVDLLRERLGRE
+243 ETVDLLRQRLGRK

-273 AIISKEEEKTLKS
+273 AVMSKEEEKTLKS

-298 NYDFADSVSPDLH
+298 DYDFADSVSPDLH

-326 FNETDSPAYIM
+326 FNETDTPAYIM

-352 EIVGNLSNIADY
+352 EIVKNLSKIADY

-382 FRKDELAF
+382 FRNDELAF

-407 YTYLNDEFDN
+407 YTYLNEEFDN

-459 AVEHMMQITKTD
+459 AIEHMMQITKTD
-471 RFDLIACDMHPQFFT
+471 SFDLIACDMHPQFFT
-486 TQLAREYAEKYDC
+486 TQLAKEYAEKYDC

-512 SLINDHVLNKSDL
+512 SLINDHVLNKTDL
-525 DELNEK
+525 DEKTSAEMEISQDYEK
-531 TLEETAEAN
+531 SELLE
-540 EKAEI
+540 
-545 NETAKDNEKAEINET
+545 
-560 AKDNE
+560 
-565 KAEINETAKDNE
+565 
-577 KAEIIKNP
+577 NP
-585 KEMII
+585 REMII

-612 DIESY
+612 DIKSY
-617 RRVAS
+617 KRMAS

-653 KADKYSE
+653 ERDKYGE
-660 EHVKELMEKNYLDA
+660 ENVQELMERNYLDA

-681 IASMFKQIE
+681 IASLFKQIE

-704 LDSIAVALDICK
+704 LDSIAAALNICH

-738 NASDTLKDYPII
+738 NDSDKLNDYPII
-750 IKDYENRKILDTTAI
+750 IKDHDDRRVLDTTAI
-765 LRYVIEKLEEGEDIG
+765 LRYVIDKLEEGEDIG
-780 RIAEAGQEA
+780 RIAAAGQEA
-789 VSIGLAKLAVEA
+789 VSIGLAKLAIEA
-801 ARECGID
+801 AENCGID
-808 TIGVTGGTFYNEA
+808 TVGVSGGTFYNEA

-829 IEKEEL
+829 IENAGL

>member
-13 QGVGFRPFVYRIAVE
+13 QGVGFRPFVYRIATE
-28 SSLKGYVR
+28 ASLNGYVR

-43 IIVQGTHTD
+43 IIVQGSHQD
-52 LEEFLFNLQNK
+52 MEEFLFNLQNK

-70 NNIEIKDLNREDEK
+70 NNIETRDLNEEDEK
-84 YEDYISFDIMESAD
+84 FSSYTDFTIKESAD

-120 NDPENRRYKYP
+120 NDPQNRRYKYP

-193 LLKNTGNPEAALE
+193 LLKNTGGDGDSAIE

-220 DEGRILAIKGIGG
+220 DEGKILAIKGIGG
-233 THLVANVKNK
+233 THLVANVKIK
-243 ETVDLLRERLGRE
+243 ETVDLLRQRLGRK

-273 AIISKEEEKTLKS
+273 AVMSKEEEKTLKS

-298 NYDFADSVSPDLH
+298 DYDFADSVSPDLH

-326 FNETDSPAYIM
+326 FNETDTPAYIM

-352 EIVGNLSNIADY
+352 EIVKNLSKIADY

-382 FRKDELAF
+382 FRNDELAF

-407 YTYLNDEFDN
+407 YTYLNEEFDN

-459 AVEHMMQITKTD
+459 AIEHMMQITKTD
-471 RFDLIACDMHPQFFT
+471 SFDLIACDMHPQFFT
-486 TQLAREYAEKYDC
+486 TQLAKEYAEKYDC

-512 SLINDHVLNKSDL
+512 SLINDHVLNKTDL
-525 DELNEK
+525 DEKTSAEMEISQDYEK
-531 TLEETAEAN
+531 SELLE
-540 EKAEI
+540 
-545 NETAKDNEKAEINET
+545 
-560 AKDNE
+560 
-565 KAEINETAKDNE
+565 
-577 KAEIIKNP
+577 NP
-585 KEMII
+585 GEMII

-612 DIESY
+612 DIKSY
-617 RRVAS
+617 KRMAS

-653 KADKYSE
+653 ERDKYGE
-660 EHVKELMEKNYLDA
+660 ENVQELMERNYLDA

-681 IASMFKQIE
+681 IASLFKQIE

-704 LDSIAVALDICK
+704 LDSIAAALNICH

-738 NASDTLKDYPII
+738 NDLDKLNDYPII
-750 IKDYENRKILDTTAI
+750 IKDHDDRRVLDTTAI
-765 LRYVIEKLEEGEDIG
+765 LRYVIDKLEEGEDIG
-780 RIAEAGQEA
+780 RIAAAGQEA
-789 VSIGLAKLAVEA
+789 VSIGLAKIAIEA
-801 ARECGID
+801 ARDCGID
-808 TIGVTGGTFYNEA
+808 TVGVTGGTFYNEA

-829 IEKEEL
+829 IENAGL

>member
-13 QGVGFRPFVYRIAVE
+13 QGVGFRPFVYRIATE
-28 SSLKGYVR
+28 ASLNGYVR

-43 IIVQGTHTD
+43 IILQGSHQD
-52 LEEFLFNLQNK
+52 MEEFLFNLQNK

-70 NNIEIKDLNREDEK
+70 NNIETRDLKEEDEK
-84 YEDYISFDIMESAD
+84 FSSYTDFTIKESAD

-120 NDPENRRYKYP
+120 NDPQNRRYKYP

-193 LLKNTGNPEAALE
+193 LLKNTCNDGEDSGSAIE

-220 DEGRILAIKGIGG
+220 DEGKILAIKGIGG
-233 THLVANVKNK
+233 THLVANVKIK
-243 ETVDLLRERLGRE
+243 ETVDLLRQRLGRK

-264 PDIETIKTF
+264 PDIKIIKTF
-273 AIISKEEEKTLKS
+273 AVMSKEEEKTLKS

-298 NYDFADSVSPDLH
+298 GYDFADSVSPDLH

-326 FNETDSPAYIM
+326 FNETDTPAYIM

-352 EIVGNLSNIADY
+352 EIVKNLSKIADY

-382 FRKDELAF
+382 FRNDELAF

-407 YTYLNDEFDN
+407 YTYLNEEFDN

-459 AVEHMMQITKTD
+459 AIEHMMQITKTD
-471 RFDLIACDMHPQFFT
+471 SFDLIACDMHPQFFT
-486 TQLAREYAEKYDC
+486 TQLAKEYAEKYDC

-512 SLINDHVLNKSDL
+512 SLINDHVLNKTDL
-525 DELNEK
+525 DEKTSAEMEISQDYEK
-531 TLEETAEAN
+531 SELLE
-540 EKAEI
+540 
-545 NETAKDNEKAEINET
+545 
-560 AKDNE
+560 
-565 KAEINETAKDNE
+565 
-577 KAEIIKNP
+577 NP
-585 KEMII
+585 GEMII

-612 DIESY
+612 DIKSY
-617 RRVAS
+617 KRMAS

-653 KADKYSE
+653 ERDKYGE
-660 EHVKELMEKNYLDA
+660 ENVQELMERNYLDA

-681 IASMFKQIE
+681 IASLFKQIE

-704 LDSIAVALDICK
+704 LDSIAAALNICH

-727 LESAAFNYLKM
+727 LESEAFNYLKM
-738 NASDTLKDYPII
+738 NDSDKLNDYPII
-750 IKDYENRKILDTTAI
+750 IKDHDDRRVLDTTAI
-765 LRYVIEKLEEGEDIG
+765 LRYVIDKLEEGEDIG
-780 RIAEAGQEA
+780 RIAAAGQEA
-789 VSIGLAKLAVEA
+789 VSIGLAKIAIEA
-801 ARECGID
+801 ARDCGID
-808 TIGVTGGTFYNEA
+808 TVGVTGGTFYNEA

-829 IEKEEL
+829 IENAGL

>member
-13 QGVGFRPFVYRIAVE
+13 QGVGFRPFVYRIATE
-28 SSLKGYVR
+28 ASLNGYVR

-43 IIVQGTHTD
+43 IILQGSHQD
-52 LEEFLFNLQNK
+52 MEEFLFNLQNK

-70 NNIEIKDLNREDEK
+70 NNIETRDLKEEDEK
-84 YEDYISFDIMESAD
+84 YDDYSDFVIRESAD

-120 NDPENRRYKYP
+120 NDPQNRRYKYP

-138 GPRFTVIEK
+138 GPRFTVIEN

-193 LLKNTGNPEAALE
+193 LLKNTGGDGDSAIE

-220 DEGRILAIKGIGG
+220 DEGKILAIKGIGG
-233 THLVANVKNK
+233 THLVANIKIK
-243 ETVDLLRERLGRE
+243 ETVDLLRQRLGRK

-264 PDIETIKTF
+264 PDIKIIKTF
-273 AIISKEEEKTLKS
+273 AVMSKEEEKTLKS

-298 NYDFADSVSPDLH
+298 GYDFADSVSPDLH

-326 FNETDSPAYIM
+326 FNETDTPAYIM

-352 EIVGNLSNIADY
+352 EIVKNLSKIADY

-382 FRKDELAF
+382 FRNDELAF

-407 YTYLNDEFDN
+407 YTYLNEEFDN

-459 AVEHMMQITKTD
+459 AIEHMMQITKTD
-471 RFDLIACDMHPQFFT
+471 SFDLIACDMHPQFFT
-486 TQLAREYAEKYDC
+486 TQLAKEYAEKYDC

-512 SLINDHVLNKSDL
+512 SLINDHVLNKTDL
-525 DELNEK
+525 DEKTSAEMEISQDYEK
-531 TLEETAEAN
+531 SELLE
-540 EKAEI
+540 
-545 NETAKDNEKAEINET
+545 
-560 AKDNE
+560 
-565 KAEINETAKDNE
+565 
-577 KAEIIKNP
+577 NP
-585 KEMII
+585 GEMII

-612 DIESY
+612 DIKSY
-617 RRVAS
+617 KRMAS

-653 KADKYSE
+653 ERDKYGE
-660 EHVKELMEKNYLDA
+660 ENVQELMERNYLDA

-681 IASMFKQIE
+681 IASLFKQIE

-704 LDSIAVALDICK
+704 LDSIAAALNICH

-738 NASDTLKDYPII
+738 NDSDKLNDYPII
-750 IKDYENRKILDTTAI
+750 IKDHDDRRVLDTTAI
-765 LRYVIEKLEEGEDIG
+765 LRYVIDKLEEGEDIG
-780 RIAEAGQEA
+780 RIAAAGQEA
-789 VSIGLAKLAVEA
+789 ISIGLAKLAIEA
-801 ARECGID
+801 ARDCGID
-808 TIGVTGGTFYNEA
+808 TVGVTGGTFYNEA

-829 IEKEEL
+829 IENAGL